1 MNTILYLQENY
12 ILLISRLLSMINNTC
27 PVNVFEIMSLKENE
41 TARLVASH
49 TNSSHSLHSDQDILF
64 SQYCRSNQSK
74 GIKTIRGNLKTIPSD
89 GKVSPIPRKV
99 MFFLSVKKQIHVDLK
114 TY

>member
-1 MNTILYLQENY
+1 
-12 ILLISRLLSMINNTC
+12 MIANTC
-27 PVNVFEIMSLKENE
+27 FINVFKVTGLKENE
-41 TARLVASH
+41 TLARLVYSH

-64 SQYCRSNQSK
+64 SQHYRSNQSK
-74 GIKTIRGNLKTIPSD
+74 WLKTIRGNLKTIPND

-114 TY
+114 TR